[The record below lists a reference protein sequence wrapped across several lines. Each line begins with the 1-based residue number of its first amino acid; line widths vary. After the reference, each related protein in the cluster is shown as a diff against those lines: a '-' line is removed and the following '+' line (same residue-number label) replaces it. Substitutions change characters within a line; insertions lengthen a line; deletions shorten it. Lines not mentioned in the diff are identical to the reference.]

1 MSLRPVHH
9 LSLTVD
15 TSMRRSARAGLALL
29 LLSVVPTGPP
39 DVPQNAVHI
48 VDEGY
53 LLHIVVWLSPA
64 TYAEICQSYV
74 RYIQTHY

>member
-1 MSLRPVHH
+1 
-9 LSLTVD
+9 
-15 TSMRRSARAGLALL
+15 MRRSARARLALL

-64 TYAEICQSYV
+64 TYADMSELREV
-74 RYIQTHY
+74 RSDSLGNGCYCCL